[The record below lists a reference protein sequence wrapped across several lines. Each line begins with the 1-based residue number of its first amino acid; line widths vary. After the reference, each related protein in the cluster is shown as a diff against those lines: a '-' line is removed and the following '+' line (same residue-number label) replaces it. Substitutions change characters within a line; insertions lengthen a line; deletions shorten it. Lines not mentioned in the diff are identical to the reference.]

1 MNNICVSYGDGIGP
15 EIMDATL
22 KILRAANFQF
32 NADEILLGEQAYAAG
47 YLNGVEDSAWDKIS
61 KNKVLL
67 KAPLTTPEGGGF
79 KSEPFEH
86 KCAGYAMAYA
96 KDLVVGEKVE
106 IKDLLPTAD
115 KIYNWLLSKKVD

>member
-1 MNNICVSYGDGIGP
+1 MEKTSKIIKSEFKNEWTGQNGTVYYHTLELENGDRGSIGTKSKNP
-15 EIMDATL
+15 DKLAVGQELTYTIE
-22 KILRAANFQF
+22 N
-32 NADEILLGEQAYAAG
+32 
-47 YLNGVEDSAWDKIS
+47 DKI
-61 KNKVLL
+61 KAVNKPFV
-67 KAPLTTPEGGGF
+67 KGGGF